1 MRGEAPADDRQSR
14 SGKPRDALTDRRR
27 ERDALDRLVGAVR
40 AGQSRVL
47 VVRGEPGVG
56 KTALLDYLAGR
67 ASAAA
72 G

>member
-1 MRGEAPADDRQSR
+1 VLNTEFHGCAVPVRGGASTTPSVPTAD
-14 SGKPRDALTDRRR
+14 SGADPRAVR
-27 ERDALDRLVGAVR
+27 AAVR

-67 ASAAA
+67 V
-72 G
+72 